1 MSKNSHQHLNSQVLK
16 ADYLLASI
24 LCALF
29 LMSIAIAS
37 YNNSWSEALLVGL
50 PTMILPWVLIKLLP
64 TSLITRLTI
73 SAALM
78 IFSGLFIQQLQG
90 MNEAHFSVFIFL
102 ALTFFYRDWRPIF
115 FAAVVIAVHHV
126 LFNFLQVGN
135 TGIYVFANGASLKLL
150 IIHALGVVFEAALL
164 IYMAVSLDKE
174 VRLLGVEPSEL
185 AEVANKISKGD
196 FTNIIKIKDGDNT
209 SLSYA
214 INLVSMSIKA
224 MVQDTVS
231 LGKQAVEGNLTARA
245 DPSKHQGDFRKVVE
259 GVNAT
264 LDSVIA
270 PLNIAA
276 NYVDNIS
283 KGNIPAKITES
294 YNGDFNA
301 IKNNL
306 NQCIDAINALVTDA
320 NHLANVAAAG
330 QLSTRADATKHQGDF
345 RKIIEGVN
353 NTLDAVVSPLN
364 IAAKYVDNISKGNIP
379 AKITESYN
387 GDFNAIKNNLNQ
399 CIDAINALVT
409 DANHLANAAA
419 AGQLSTRADSTKH
432 QGDFR
437 KIIEG
442 VNNTLNSVIG
452 PLNVAANCVDE
463 ISKGNIPSK
472 ITEQYHGDFNK
483 IKNNLNTCI
492 DAVNKLVND
501 ANMLAVAAADGRIT
515 VRADAN
521 QHQGDFRKVVEGV
534 NATLETIV
542 APIFAIKQAI
552 EAINSAADEIATGN
566 NDLSQRTEQQASSL
580 EETASSMEE
589 LSSTVKQNAV
599 NATQANELAI
609 AASGVAV
616 KGGIAV
622 SQVVITMANIN
633 QSARKIEDIISVI
646 DGIAFQTNI
655 LALNAAVE
663 AARAG
668 EQGRGF
674 AVVAGEV
681 RNLAHRSSTAAK
693 EIKDLISD
701 SVSKTAEG
709 TIQVE
714 NAGKTMDD
722 VVSSVKRVSDIIAE
736 IATASSEQSAGI
748 DQVNAAVTSMDET
761 TQQNAALVEQ
771 AAAASESLL
780 EQANALSDAVDVFK
794 LNNTSTSPDRR
805 SRNSPLRANAKP
817 IITHDLK
824 TKEKSIR
831 HQSTH
836 REVAAIGT
844 EKVGSW
850 EEF

>member
-276 NYVDNIS
+276 N
-283 KGNIPAKITES
+283 
-294 YNGDFNA
+294 
-301 IKNNL
+301 
-306 NQCIDAINALVTDA
+306 
-320 NHLANVAAAG
+320 
-330 QLSTRADATKHQGDF
+330 
-345 RKIIEGVN
+345 
-353 NTLDAVVSPLN
+353 
-364 IAAKYVDNISKGNIP
+364 YVDNISKGNIP